1 MEALVDS
8 VLLYGADVCGC
19 CRQLQEVE
27 QVQLRGYRVFLGVNH
42 LHPKTSLQMEMD
54 MLPLEWAAKK
64 RSMAHWFRIM
74 RMEESRLLRLVALE
88 AAELGRKVKWIEDL
102 HSNLA
107 EIGWDNVDPQ
117 DLEAVSLKELGHM
130 INCGVWRAVIDKW
143 ETDLESK
150 PKLSVLREIYDRGYS
165 ARCVEVEDKKMRRIL
180 TKLQGGT
187 AELRIETGRWRGLRR
202 EDRVCTICCD
212 GEIEEAEHLIL
223 RCKVAGEER
232 KNLLEEMKKVDGDL
246 QDKSEKEQLAAIL
259 DGAVRQIR
267 VRKAVERIW
276 DR

>member
-8 VLLYGADVCGC
+8 VLLYGAEVWGC

-27 QVQLRGYRVFLGVNH
+27 QVQLRGYRVFLGVNC

-64 RSMAHWFRIM
+64 RSMAFWFRIM

-180 TKLQGGT
+180 TKLRGGT
-187 AELRIETGRWRGLRR
+187 AEFRIETGRWRGLRR

-212 GEIEEAEHLIL
+212 GEIEDAEHLIL

-232 KNLLEEMKKVDGDL
+232 KNL
-246 QDKSEKEQLAAIL
+246 QDKSEKEQLVAIL
-259 DGAVRQIR
+259 DGAVRQTR
-267 VRKAVERIW
+267 VRKAGERIW
-276 DR
+276 DRRFQL

>member
-8 VLLYGADVCGC
+8 VLLYGAEVCGC

-27 QVQLRGYRVFLGVNH
+27 QVQLRGYRVFLGVNR

-64 RSMAHWFRIM
+64 RSMAFWFRIM

-165 ARCVEVEDKKMRRIL
+165 ARYVEVEDKKMRRIL
-180 TKLQGGT
+180 TKL
-187 AELRIETGRWRGLRR
+187 
-202 EDRVCTICCD
+202 
-212 GEIEEAEHLIL
+212 
-223 RCKVAGEER
+223 
-232 KNLLEEMKKVDGDL
+232 
-246 QDKSEKEQLAAIL
+246 
-259 DGAVRQIR
+259 
-267 VRKAVERIW
+267 
-276 DR
+276 